1 MTTTPPTTPPQYWTP
16 PQRWGPGRVIGLV
29 VAILLLLPGL
39 GLVAGGGLLLWADGP
54 GRNDDGYLYSSSDNF
69 ATSGFAIT
77 SASIDLSTGADWLP
91 VSSALGT
98 AKLQVTGA
106 DSGSD
111 IFVGIARVADTT
123 EYIGGVDR
131 SIVTDLGSGSPPA
144 IRTGAGEPSTPP
156 GEQDFWVAQAEG
168 SGTQTLTWRPS
179 AGDWTLIVMNADG
192 SAGVSV
198 DARVGAT
205 VPALTGFA
213 WGLFGVG
220 LFLLLIAVLLLV
232 LVLRRP
238 KTARGYTDGPYVMPS
253 GPAPSWTPPAPVDR
267 NTAADARTETPTST
281 PPQVPPTG

>member
-1 MTTTPPTTPPQYWTP
+1 
-16 PQRWGPGRVIGLV
+16 VIALV
-29 VAILLLLPGL
+29 VAILILLPGL
-39 GLVAGGGLLLWADGP
+39 GLVAAGGLLLWADGP

-69 ATSGFAIT
+69 STSGYAIT
-77 SASIDLSTGADWLP
+77 SASIDLATGADWLP

-98 AKLQVTGA
+98 AKIQVTG
-106 DSGSD
+106 SGSD
-111 IFVGIARVADTT
+111 IFLGIARVADTT

-144 IRTGAGEPSTPP
+144 IRTGAGAPSTPP

-192 SAGVSV
+192 SAGVSF

-205 VPALTGFA
+205 VPALTGLA

-232 LVLRRP
+232 LALRRP
-238 KTARGYTDGPYVMPS
+238 KVGRAYTGGPYVMPS
-253 GPAPSWTPPAPVDR
+253 GPAPSWSPPAPVDR
-267 NTAADARTETPTST
+267 TTAADARTETPTSS
-281 PPQVPPTG
+281 PPQGPPAG